1 MAKKAACY
9 STPARIGLNL
19 LNPKLNPTKQNG
31 VATNGNWVNPTAKAN
46 NFLLTASPATAAV
59 VGIVAAAADGAVD
72 TAVTT

>member
-19 LNPKLNPTKQNG
+19 LNPNTKQNG
-31 VATNGNWVNPTAKAN
+31 VATTGNWVNPTAKAN